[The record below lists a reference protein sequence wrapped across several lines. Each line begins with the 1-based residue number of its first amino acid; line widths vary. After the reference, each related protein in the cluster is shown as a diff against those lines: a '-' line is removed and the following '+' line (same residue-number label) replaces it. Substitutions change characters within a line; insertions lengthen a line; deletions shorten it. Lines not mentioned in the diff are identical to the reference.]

1 MTPRESYSA
10 CQESEFTIINQG
22 FVNKL
27 EKIKKY
33 ILSQVAQ
40 DPDYILLLDNLE
52 SLMVETNNC
61 QIKITI
67 VGRQEKLIEKVKIAN
82 QASDLLNY
90 FTQHTTIIF
99 PYNLDRLLT
108 NCDLILLV
116 IDSKKNSIIPEQ
128 KLVTK
133 AQEKNIPL
141 IILDFNQCYPN
152 IKSWLQNTSDLT
164 INYFN
169 FTHKRDE
176 TTQSSLAILKYHNV
190 VKPLLTKTILRIE
203 ATLEKKLLKI
213 VNKYFIQ
220 RKSAYWQENNQQKQ
234 NYFLGENPSQI
245 QKRIKKLPHN
255 INKIWQNKF
264 KTIKQTFQESKQE
277 LVNPFVSTS
286 FIYNVQQIIRHS
298 TVIQYRENKKI
309 CLNLMVTKEQYR
321 QEIHSHIL
329 ELYQQKIDLWI
340 QQQWEFLDQ
349 ELNLFNQLIEKSDRE
364 LKILQ
369 KLSESALKLP
379 SIPQPVFDLSQ
390 YICPTALSDINRVIF
405 DYHYTQSSWFRITI
419 AIALGLIFFLL
430 TDRLYGFIFLII
442 QILNLLTGQSYKALK
457 LKQQT
462 KELKKSVD
470 TRYQNMVKFIADKLI
485 QDINLFLDQQSQLY
499 QEKINLHI
507 QESDK
512 NFSEIKQKII
522 DNKNRIAQLNKDQEN
537 LRQIINSELNNEIM
551 AVGANSHSP
560 LKD

>member
-27 EKIKKY
+27 EKIKLY
-33 ILSQVAQ
+33 LLSQVAQ
-40 DPDYILLLDNLE
+40 DKDYSLLLQDLD
-52 SLMVETNNC
+52 SLMVEATNY
-61 QIKITI
+61 QIKVTI
-67 VGRQEKLIEKVKIAN
+67 VGRQEKLIEKAKIIN
-82 QASDLLNY
+82 QAGDLLAP
-90 FTQHTTIIF
+90 FTEYTTITF
-99 PYNLDRLLT
+99 PYNLNQLLT
-108 NCDLILLV
+108 NCDLVFLV
-116 IDSKKNSIIPEQ
+116 IDSGKNSIIPEK

-133 AQEKNIPL
+133 AQKINIPL

-152 IKSWLQNTSDLT
+152 IKYWLQSTSDLN

-169 FTHKRDE
+169 FTHQRGE
-176 TTQSSLAILKYHNV
+176 TTQSSSAILQYHNV
-190 VKPLLTKTILRIE
+190 VKPLLTKTVLRIE

-234 NYFLGENPSQI
+234 NYFSGENLSQI
-245 QKRIKKLPHN
+245 QKRIKQLPHN
-255 INKIWQNKF
+255 INKILQNHF

-277 LVNPFVSTS
+277 LINPFVSTS

-309 CLNLMVTKEQYR
+309 YLNLMVTKEQYR
-321 QEIHSHIL
+321 QEIHSHVL

-340 QQQWEFLDQ
+340 KQQWEFLDQ
-349 ELNLFNQLIEKSDRE
+349 ELNLFSELTEKSDRE

-369 KLSESALKLP
+369 QLSDSDIRLSKP
-379 SIPQPVFDLSQ
+379 PQPVFDLSQ

-430 TDRLYGFIFLII
+430 TNRLYGFIFLII

-470 TRYQNMVKFIADKLI
+470 NRYQNLVKFIADKLI

-499 QEKINLHI
+499 QEQINLHI

-512 NFSEIKQKII
+512 KLNEVKQKII

-537 LRQIINSELNNEIM
+537 LRQIINNE
-551 AVGANSHSP
+551 
-560 LKD
+560 